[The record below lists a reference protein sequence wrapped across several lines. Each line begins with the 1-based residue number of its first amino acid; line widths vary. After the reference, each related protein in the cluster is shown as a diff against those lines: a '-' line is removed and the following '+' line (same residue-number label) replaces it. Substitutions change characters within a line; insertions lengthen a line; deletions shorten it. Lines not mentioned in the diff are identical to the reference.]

1 MAFKGFF
8 QKILT
13 SIIRSFAPPRR
24 SMRALSRT
32 GCWPHEVPPGAWLLA
47 NAAAHRRTPG
57 FHRGRAGSSGSD
69 CQERRSPPGPW
80 LLANAAAYRRTSGL
94 RRGARARSGIRLRR
108 SSPPGSWVLASA
120 AAHRRTSGLRRGAQ
134 ARSGIR
140 LQATRSPTGLLGVGQ
155 CCSSSS
161 DARRSPRGMRAR
173 PGSGCRRRGAPPGS
187 LVWPDAAAHRQT
199 PGAPPAACG
208 LGRDPAASDADL
220 HRAPWCW
227 PMLQLINARRAL
239 PAAVCRFFRIRLPG
253 TQIPTGPLVVGQCC
267 NSSTDTGRSPRGM
280 RAQPGSGSGHT
291 DLHRVPGCWPM
302 LSLSTARALPAAPC
316 WLGRDPAASD
326 ANLRP
331 GSWFWPMLQLIDGG
345 RALPGRLPVRPN
357 SAAGNANV
365 RPGSWLLANA
375 AAHQRP
381 GCSPL
386 GMRARSGT
394 RRPATRVSTRVPG
407 CRQQLQLIDGHR
419 EIHHGMR
426 ARSGTRRPA
435 TQISVG
441 RSRRGMLTSV
451 ATHRD

>member
-140 LQATRSPTGLLGVGQ
+140 LQATRSPTGLLGVGK

-173 PGSGCRRRGAPPGS
+173 PGSGGQRRRSPPGS
-187 LVWPDAAAHRQT
+187 LVLANAAAHQRT
-199 PGAPPAACG
+199 PGAPRRGVPV
-208 LGRDPAASDADL
+208 LPDPTARNADP
-220 HRAPWCW
+220 HRAP
-227 PMLQLINARRAL
+227 
-239 PAAVCRFFRIRLPG
+239 
-253 TQIPTGPLVVGQCC
+253 
-267 NSSTDTGRSPRGM
+267 
-280 RAQPGSGSGHT
+280 
-291 DLHRVPGCWPM
+291 GC
-302 LSLSTARALPAAPC
+302 
-316 WLGRDPAASD
+316 
-326 ANLRP
+326 
-331 GSWFWPMLQLIDGG
+331 WPMLQLIDGH
-345 RALPGRLPVRPN
+345 RALPPRHAGSAGIRLRPHGSPPGAWLLAN
-357 SAAGNANV
+357 AEPINGPSAPRRAMLARSGSGCQ
-365 RPGSWLLANA
+365 RRKSPPGLLVLANA
-375 AAHQRP
+375 AAHRRGP
-381 GCSPL
+381 GTP
-386 GMRARSGT
+386 
-394 RRPATRVSTRVPG
+394 RPAAGSSEFGCWQRKCPPGLLVVGQCCSSSTARVLPPRHAGSVRNPSASDAGLHPG
-407 CRQQLQLIDGHR
+407 PWL
-419 EIHHGMR
+419 
-426 ARSGTRRPA
+426 
-435 TQISVG
+435 
-441 RSRRGMLTSV
+441 
-451 ATHRD
+451 